1 MPRKQKVVIVDPGQN
16 GGEVKLRKVY
26 ISWVPDDLKRASEW
40 VRQLREALRAVTQDD
55 TSTPV
60 KTVFPGWRDD
70 SASEEGM
77 SGNISEA
84 ELRDARTGVTDLLV
98 VATSAYLNQQMKQAG
113 NKSDLGKPASE
124 LLWFLSLGP
133 QQVPRLPVCWLAPLE
148 QLKLKRYQ
156 IGDVNLGELLDWHPL
171 KDNEARFASLEE
183 GKSKFVDEIQ
193 EAMDQLLGHGL
204 NLCQKCRKPTH

>member
-1 MPRKQKVVIVDPGQN
+1 MPRKQKVVIVDPAQI
-16 GGEVKLRKVY
+16 GGGVKLRKVY
-26 ISWVPDDLKRASEW
+26 ISWVADDLKRAYEW
-40 VRQLREALRAVTQDD
+40 VGQLREALQAVTQDD

-60 KTVFPGWRDD
+60 KTVCPGWRDA
-70 SASEEGM
+70 SASEESM
-77 SGNISEA
+77 AGNISEV

-113 NKSDLGKPASE
+113 NKSDLGQPASE

-148 QLKLKRYQ
+148 QLKLKRYRV
-156 IGDVNLGELLDWHPL
+156 GDVNLGDLPDWHHL
-171 KDNEARFASLEE
+171 KSDEARFISLEE

-204 NLCQKCRKPTH
+204 NPCQKCRN